1 MRIFNPPAPYLTSNV
16 KGQLIVV
23 KYLENKKM
31 IYRIYKIAGR
41 IGTGMEKT
49 DVPFTQMQDLLAPV
63 GNQTSLAA
71 FDNETNTIHIFNDKI
86 IDVST
91 IVQKFKNHCDL
102 PNNHQFSILR
112 K

>member
-1 MRIFNPPAPYLTSNV
+1 
-16 KGQLIVV
+16 
-23 KYLENKKM
+23 M

-49 DVPFTQMQDLLAPV
+49 DVPFLDMQDMLNIV
-63 GNQTSLAA
+63 GDQTSLAV
-71 FDNETNTIHIFNDKI
+71 FDNQTNTIHILNDQI

-102 PNNHQFSILR
+102 PNNHQFSILH